1 MKSSK
6 PARTLAQP
14 AHVRDDVW
22 QQHIGWFEV
31 ITESLNQNRKRREG
45 QNLNRVKGQ
54 GLN

>member
-1 MKSSK
+1 MKPFK

-22 QQHIGWFEV
+22 QQHIAWFEV

-45 QNLNRVKGQ
+45 QSLNRVKGHS
-54 GLN
+54 LN